1 MSHTIIA
8 AANCPI
14 YKDYPYLLRNLAPRN
29 RTDGRMTVRLAT
41 LVLLAAA
48 LLAFACGSDD
58 DAAPATGSGPRD
70 VIAFGAE
77 GPDGDGLYIVKPD
90 GSGLRLLAAESGFVA
105 FPVWSPG
112 GGQIAYVVGVPG
124 GVDPVL
130 LRVYDFET
138 DTPVTVST
146 LAVAGQF
153 GAPAAW
159 SPDGRQIAFSEV
171 AGGAPRLR
179 VYDVGRGELID
190 YPRVS
195 GRSPTWSPDGE
206 ELAFVRDGGDGGLLV
221 MDAGGGE
228 PEVLVNRPG
237 RVEGPRWS
245 PGGELIVVVAGEEGA
260 EALLLVERASGA
272 VTELGRGL
280 APSWS
285 PDSGRIVFSAPSED
299 GETDLDIFFVAVEG
313 GARQPLSQSITRDLW
328 PAWSPDGNS
337 VAHLSQAD
345 RQTAF
350 ICIVRLQPE
359 ARDCLELPGL
369 LPTTPAWAPR

>member
-130 LRVYDFET
+130 LRVYEFET
-138 DTPVTVST
+138 DMPVTIST

-245 PGGELIVVVAGEEGA
+245 PGGELIVVVAGEEVTWRSRLIVHPLFSPAYEVDIPAA
-260 EALLLVERASGA
+260 EGGHGGGDPLLQEQMF
-272 VTELGRGL
+272 
-280 APSWS
+280 S
-285 PDSGRIVFSAPSED
+285 PDAPADPWGRSAGHEQGAAAMLVGDAANQSMETGAPVNISEICPPLGD
-299 GETDLDIFFVAVEG
+299 
-313 GARQPLSQSITRDLW
+313 ARILS
-328 PAWSPDGNS
+328 
-337 VAHLSQAD
+337 
-345 RQTAF
+345 
-350 ICIVRLQPE
+350 
-359 ARDCLELPGL
+359 EL
-369 LPTTPAWAPR
+369 T